1 MSVVRL
7 TDRSVYNLRF
17 GAQDPK
23 WRQFV
28 YDYRLW
34 LLERATRVSFSMADA
49 HRWRYRLQEFIVHK
63 YSVPQDA
70 VWIVFYLNNL
80 TNLEY
85 DGGVLTLEI
94 PELQVLS
101 DLYEL
106 YKGSLDSQ

>member
-1 MSVVRL
+1 MSVTRL
-7 TDRSVYNLRF
+7 TDTTLYNSMF
-17 GAQDPK
+17 GAEDPK

-34 LLERATRVSFSMADA
+34 LLERSTRVIFTMADA

-70 VWIVFYLNNL
+70 VWIVFYLNNI

-101 DLYEL
+101 NLYEL
-106 YKGSLDSQ
+106 YKGSLDSK